1 MYLILVFG
9 APSERRWGF
18 ATANMIW
25 CRLHDED
32 TLEALREKGP
42 PPRSG
47 RRVLAGLS
55 TPPFEHLP
63 RPPHDP
69 TQSNTCS
76 CSNVS
81 CVNCDA
87 SVTNW
92 STVNQHHI
100 QQPSLRDTLL
110 TLTRRDVTSRG
121 DSPATTKSNHE
132 SSNKLHRHHIEYAVL
147 PEVMP

>member
-18 ATANMIW
+18 ATANTVR
-25 CRLHDED
+25 CRLHNED
-32 TLEALREKGP
+32 TPEELREKGP

-87 SVTNW
+87 SVSHELEHNN
-92 STVNQHHI
+92 STTHLKTFTH
-100 QQPSLRDTLL
+100 RHL
-110 TLTRRDVTSRG
+110 TLTRRDVTWRQ
-121 DSPATTKSNHE
+121 PCRN
-132 SSNKLHRHHIEYAVL
+132 
-147 PEVMP
+147 EVEPRIIQQTPPTP